1 MEKNTIS
8 AIGTLD
14 SLGNIIGDPILY
26 EGEQSFKAKEIIY
39 NLETRKCIVKNI
51 IKQEGEGYIH
61 GLKVK
66 KMENDIMY
74 LKKGEYTT
82 CNAEHPHY
90 SIRSNKIKIIPNE
103 KIITGPAYL
112 TVFNIPTPLF
122 LPFGYFPNT
131 NKKSSGIIIPSY
143 GESANLGFF
152 LKDGGYYFTL
162 NNYMDLSIKGD
173 IYTKGSASIKSNLRY
188 KKRYKYNGN
197 INLSYANIINSEK
210 GFPDYSVKKDF
221 FIRWNHQQDPKSNPL
236 INFSANV
243 NAGTSTFHRNNT
255 FNNEP

>member
-1 MEKNTIS
+1 MNNKIIIQILIIFLLTGFINNSYSINQYDTIPNNKQKIKYEIIRECEDSIKQDLKNQIIYLYGNSIVKYGSLKITASKIIINWKKNTIS

-82 CNAEHPHY
+82 CNAKHPHY
-90 SIRSNKIKIIPNE
+90 SIRSN
-103 KIITGPAYL
+103 
-112 TVFNIPTPLF
+112 
-122 LPFGYFPNT
+122 
-131 NKKSSGIIIPSY
+131 
-143 GESANLGFF
+143 
-152 LKDGGYYFTL
+152 
-162 NNYMDLSIKGD
+162 
-173 IYTKGSASIKSNLRY
+173 
-188 KKRYKYNGN
+188 
-197 INLSYANIINSEK
+197 
-210 GFPDYSVKKDF
+210 
-221 FIRWNHQQDPKSNPL
+221 
-236 INFSANV
+236 
-243 NAGTSTFHRNNT
+243 
-255 FNNEP
+255 